1 MSCPLTKLNNGKEIP
16 QLGFGVY
23 QIKPE
28 DTKRCVLEALK
39 IGYRHID
46 TAHYYENER
55 QVGEAIREFLE
66 SNKEVKR
73 EDIWVTSKVWVTE
86 FGKGKTREAI
96 KKMLNRLGLEYIDL
110 VLIHYPYNDYMGA
123 YLELED
129 EVEAGHIKSIGIS
142 NFEDINK
149 FEDFLN
155 KVKIKPVLNQIELHP
170 YFQQREIREK
180 MNAKDVKTEGWAP
193 LAQATTYLFKEDI
206 IIKLA
211 QKYKKT
217 EAQIVLRWH
226 IQSGFI
232 TIPKSCNPQR
242 IKENFEIFDFE
253 LTKDEM
259 EQINSLNGK
268 RGRVQYNSWILYF
281 GLWFMPAPKD

>member
-66 SNKEVKR
+66 
-73 EDIWVTSKVWVTE
+73 TSKVWVTE
-86 FGKGKTREAI
+86 FGSGKTREAI
-96 KKMLNRLGLEYIDL
+96 KKMLGRLGLEYIDL
-110 VLIHYPYNDYMGA
+110 VLIHYPYNDYNGA
-123 YLELED
+123 YKELED
-129 EVEAGHIKSIGIS
+129 EVDAGHIKSIGIS
-142 NFEDINK
+142 NFEDSSK
-149 FEDFLN
+149 FEDLFN
-155 KVKIKPVLNQIELHP
+155 NARIKPVLNQIELHP
-170 YFQQREIREK
+170 YFQQRRIREK
-180 MNAKDVKTEGWAP
+180 MEAKDVKTEGWAP
-193 LAQATTYLFKEDI
+193 LAQATTYLFKEKVI
-206 IIKLA
+206 VKLA

-226 IQSGFI
+226 VQSGFI

-242 IKENFEIFDFE
+242 IKENFEIFDFQ
-253 LTKDEM
+253 LTQDEM
-259 EQINSLNGK
+259 DSINALNGK
-268 RGRVQYNSWILYF
+268 RGRVQYYSWILYL
-281 GLWFMPAPKD
+281 GLWLMPAPKD